1 VIENNAAEEKEHAH
15 IDDQCCEEKI
25 RAKNFQQ
32 ELQCSQSGQPSVEIL
47 QKENEDRN
55 QVERASGDAGEQ
67 EKLELQLIK

>member
-1 VIENNAAEEKEHAH
+1 VIENNAEEKEHAH
-15 IDDQCCEEKI
+15 IDDECCKEKI
-25 RAKNFQQ
+25 KANNFQP
-32 ELQCSQSGQPSVEIL
+32 ELQCSQSGQPSVDIL

>member
-47 QKENEDRN
+47 QKENEDRD

-67 EKLELQLIK
+67 EKLEL